1 MPKNI
6 SRMQKRKGI
15 SKIARLKTGHSMLIR
30 VTKTKLTLKPPQ
42 NAPLRTGKVKET
54 PEHFLLNCKKN
65 MTQNEQ
71 N

>member
-1 MPKNI
+1 
-6 SRMQKRKGI
+6 
-15 SKIARLKTGHSMLIR
+15 MLIR
-30 VTKTKLTLKPPQ
+30 VTKIKLTLKPPQ